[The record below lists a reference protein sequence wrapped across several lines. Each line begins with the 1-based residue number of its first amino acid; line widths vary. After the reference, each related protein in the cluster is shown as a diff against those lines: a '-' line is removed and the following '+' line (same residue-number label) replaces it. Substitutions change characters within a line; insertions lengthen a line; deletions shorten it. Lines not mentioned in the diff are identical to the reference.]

1 MKNLE
6 NAIAIRNNEI
16 KDLLK
21 QEKNH
26 WKQLEQIIAK
36 FVYFRNKNKNEAIN
50 FFSLNR
56 RINLSKSNSHCEPQ
70 VDKNNENLPPI
81 DTYSPVK
88 VPKIHSKKKKKAST

>member
-6 NAIAIRNNEI
+6 NAIVTRNNEI

-21 QEKNH
+21 QEKDH
-26 WKQLEQIIAK
+26 WKQLEQLIAK
-36 FVYFRNKNKNEAIN
+36 FVYFRHKKMKQFIV
-50 FFSLNR
+50 LNR
-56 RINLSKSNSHCEPQ
+56 RIYLSKSNSRCEPQ
-70 VDKNNENLPPI
+70 IDKNNENLPPI